1 VHRVKA
7 HSIVKFMEGIM
18 ANNQDNSA
26 AEAGYASFLV
36 MLKRS
41 TIAVVIVTVIVVAI
55 IASRA

>member
-1 VHRVKA
+1 
-7 HSIVKFMEGIM
+7 MEGIM